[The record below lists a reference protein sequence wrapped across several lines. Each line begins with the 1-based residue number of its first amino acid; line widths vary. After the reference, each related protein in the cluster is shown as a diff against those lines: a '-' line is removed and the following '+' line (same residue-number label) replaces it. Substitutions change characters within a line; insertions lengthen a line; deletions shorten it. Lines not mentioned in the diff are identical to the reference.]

1 MYTNM
6 AVLSKQ
12 IIMGHDHAIAAW
24 VGNKLGIADFGPCSA
39 IGVTKNGKLIAG
51 AVYGN
56 YHEDIHGRPLSIE
69 VTIVSIDK
77 TWLSRHILSAL
88 FGYPFTRLK
97 VRRVQLTTSKRN
109 KKLRTMFERL
119 GFKFEGVLRKAWR
132 EGGDAVVYSM
142 LPHECSWI
150 KKG

>member
-1 MYTNM
+1 MNT
-6 AVLSKQ
+6 AELSKV
-12 IIMGHDHAIAAW
+12 IIYDQDRLISKW
-24 VGNKLGIADFGPCSA
+24 VGDKLGIYDFGPCTT
-39 IGVTKNGKLIAG
+39 IGVARDGEIIAG

-56 YHEDIHGRPLSIE
+56 YHLDNSGKPLSIE

-77 TWLSRHILSAL
+77 TWLDRHILSTL

-97 VRRVQLTTSKRN
+97 VRRVQLTTAKRN
-109 KKLRTMFERL
+109 KELRIMFERL

-132 EGGDAVVYSM
+132 GGGDAVVYSM